1 MFRSLDFISMLSHVV
16 LYFQAK
22 SDLYLNVFYFYDI
35 IIIIIIIIWL
45 ASSSHLVKKRRN
57 SDQPSGEILSVKENL
72 V

>member
-22 SDLYLNVFYFYDI
+22 SKLYLNVFYFYDI
-35 IIIIIIIIWL
+35 INIIIIIWL
-45 ASSSHLVKKRRN
+45 ASSSRLVTKRSN